1 MTTSAQNLSSG
12 SERANAQ
19 SLSALPSIEYD
30 LVRAHVFASLVTL
43 VISVLFGILVATKF
57 TFPEFLGGHGWLTW
71 GRLRYNHTQGIFFGW
86 LGNAF
91 LAFFYYV
98 VPRLANRPVL
108 SRRLGWFLFW
118 IWNFAVVLPG
128 WVLVVAGFSQPLEW
142 AEFPL
147 IVDAFVVLAFILM
160 VFEFVLPFLKA
171 RLSDLYVSAWY
182 IIGGITFTML
192 AYPVGNLVPELV
204 PGARGAAFS
213 GLWIHDAVGLFVTP
227 FAVAIAYYVIP
238 ATTRRAIFSHFL
250 SMVGFWLLFFI
261 YPLNGTHHYV
271 YSAIPMAAQKGAIVA
286 SAYLGMD
293 VILVVT
299 NLLLSLRGSSGTVS
313 KDLPLRFVWFGVVSY
328 LLVSLQGSVQ
338 ALMPVNRFIH
348 FTDWV
353 IGHSHFA
360 MIGFASFIALGG
372 IAHLWQRIPGTRYNE
387 RMMNWSFWLL
397 AVGLT
402 LMVTDLTIAG
412 LVEAQVWQSS
422 APWIDSV
429 RAVGSYWL
437 VRTLSGLPV
446 LAGFVLFWTSLV
458 TGPRL
463 SEAITSDISRVASED
478 IVAFESASLPSDKL
492 SSTGWLSYAHVVAFG
507 AGVGFFALSF
517 LVLAILPG
525 KELEDEIKRVA
536 PVTMPTLTASEQ
548 GGRVIYG
555 REGCAY
561 CHTQQIRS
569 LAADVRRFGTPTEP
583 WETKYD
589 YPQLWGTRRIG
600 PDLSREFN
608 LHPRDWQLT
617 HLYNPR
623 LVVRDSVMPPYP
635 WLFDGSPGQ
644 PTQEGLDVL
653 AYIQSLGRARQL
665 SGFDRQT
672 LASSVQLE
680 TPDMA
685 MASEPSARATPPAVP
700 IAMVGGYSLS
710 APVLHPALD
719 PADLQEEVSRGG
731 MLFAANCASCHGSAG
746 RGDGKASASLL
757 PKPANLTAA
766 RFSDE
771 RLSSVLWNGV
781 AGSAMPPWRQLPTED
796 LRGLVAYIHSL
807 HLPSAAPSMQ
817 EATNLNVGKSLFA
830 ANCASCHGDTGAGNG
845 PAAGALSPSPTNFH
859 LKKPTPERAWDV
871 LENGVP
877 GTAMPPWRS
886 QLSADQRRTLVEFV
900 RSLYGAPQEN
910 SGQ

>member
-1 MTTSAQNLSSG
+1 MTTPAQNLSSG

-19 SLSALPSIEYD
+19 SLGALPAIEYD
-30 LVRAHVFASLVTL
+30 LIRAHVFASLVTL

-57 TFPEFLGGHGWLTW
+57 TFPEFLGGHGWFTW

-91 LAFFYYV
+91 LAFFYYA

-108 SRRLGWFLFW
+108 SRKLGWFLFW

-128 WVLVVAGFSQPLEW
+128 WVLVAAGFSQPLEW

-147 IVDAFVVLAFILM
+147 VVAAIVVLAFILM
-160 VFEFVLPFLKA
+160 AFEFVLPFLRA
-171 RLSDLYVSAWY
+171 RASDLYVSAWY
-182 IIGGITFTML
+182 IIGGIIFTML
-192 AYPVGNLVPELV
+192 AYPVGNFVPELV

-213 GLWIHDAVGLFVTP
+213 GLWIHDAVGLYVTP

-238 ATTRRAIFSHFL
+238 ATTRRPLYSPFL
-250 SMVGFWLLFFI
+250 SMVGFWVLSFT
-261 YPLNGTHHYV
+261 YPLTGTHHYV
-271 YSAIPMAAQKGAIVA
+271 YSVIPMAAQKGAIVA
-286 SAYLGMD
+286 SVYLEMA

-299 NLLLSLRGSSGTVS
+299 NQLLSLRGNSGTAS
-313 KDLPLRFVWFGVVSY
+313 KDVPLRFVWFGVVSY
-328 LLVSLQGSVQ
+328 LVVSLQGSVQ

-387 RMMNWSFWLL
+387 RLMNWSFWLL

-402 LMVTDLTIAG
+402 LMITDLTIAG

-437 VRTLSGLPV
+437 VRTLSGLPI
-446 LAGFVLFWTSLV
+446 LAGFLLFWASLV

-463 SEAITSDISRVASED
+463 SEAIVSETSRVASED
-478 IVAFESASLPSDKL
+478 KAAFEDGSAASHEPSL
-492 SSTGWLSYAHVVAFG
+492 TGWLSHAHVIAFG

-525 KELEDEIKRVA
+525 KELADEINRVA

-548 GGRVIYG
+548 RGRVIYG

-561 CHTQQIRS
+561 CHTEQVRF
-569 LAADVRRFGTPTEP
+569 LAADVRRFGAPTEA
-583 WETKYD
+583 WETKFD

-617 HLYNPR
+617 HLYDPR
-623 LVVRDSVMPPYP
+623 LVVRDSVMPQYP
-635 WLFDGSPGQ
+635 WLFKGNANQ

-653 AYIQSLGRARQL
+653 AYLESLGRARQL
-665 SGFDRQT
+665 SGFDQQT
-672 LASSVQLE
+672 LTSSVHAA

-685 MASEPSARATPPAVP
+685 MAREPSARATPPTVP
-700 IAMVGGYSLS
+700 IAMTGGYSDS
-710 APVLHPALD
+710 APVLHPASNLD
-719 PADLQEEVSRGG
+719 DLQEEVSRGG
-731 MLFAANCASCHGSAG
+731 
-746 RGDGKASASLL
+746 
-757 PKPANLTAA
+757 
-766 RFSDE
+766 
-771 RLSSVLWNGV
+771 
-781 AGSAMPPWRQLPTED
+781 
-796 LRGLVAYIHSL
+796 
-807 HLPSAAPSMQ
+807 
-817 EATNLNVGKSLFA
+817 SLFA
-830 ANCASCHGDTGAGNG
+830 ANCASCHGPAGKGAG
-845 PAAGALSPSPTNFH
+845 
-859 LKKPTPERAWDV
+859 K
-871 LENGVP
+871 
-877 GTAMPPWRS
+877 
-886 QLSADQRRTLVEFV
+886 ADCRPLLRRTIKQCAVERNRWFRHAALAPV
-900 RSLYGAPQEN
+900 PHRRFARSCRLHR
-910 SGQ
+910 

>member
-1 MTTSAQNLSSG
+1 MTTLSEQSVYREQQRNGQSAG
-12 SERANAQ
+12 E
-19 SLSALPSIEYD
+19 LPSVEYS
-30 LVRAHVFASLVTL
+30 LIRAHVFASLATL
-43 VISVLFGILVATKF
+43 LISVSFGILVASKLN
-57 TFPEFLGGHGWLTW
+57 FPEFHGGHAWLTW

-91 LAFFYYV
+91 LAFFYYA

-108 SRRLGWFLFW
+108 SRKLGWFLLG

-128 WVLVVAGFSQPLEW
+128 WVLVAAGFSQPLEW

-147 IVDAFVVLAFILM
+147 VVDAFVVLAFILM
-160 VFEFVLPFLKA
+160 VFEFVLPFFRT

-182 IIGGITFTML
+182 IIGGIIFTML
-192 AYPVGNLVPELV
+192 AYPVGNFVPELV
-204 PGARGAAFS
+204 PGAQGAAFS

-238 ATTRRAIFSHFL
+238 ATTRRAIYSHFL
-250 SMVGFWLLFFI
+250 SMVGFWLLFFT

-271 YSAIPMAAQKGAIVA
+271 YSAIPMGAQKGAIVA

-299 NLLLSLRGSSGTVS
+299 NLLLSLRGSSGIVGR
-313 KDLPLRFVWFGVVSY
+313 DIPLRFVWFGVVSY

-360 MIGFASFIALGG
+360 MIGFASFTALGG
-372 IAHLWQRIPGTRYNE
+372 IAHLWQRIPGTRYND
-387 RMMNWSFWLL
+387 RAMNWSFWLL
-397 AVGLT
+397 AAGLT
-402 LMVTDLTIAG
+402 LMIADLTIAG
-412 LVEAQVWQSS
+412 LVEGQVWNSS

-429 RAVGSYWL
+429 RVVANYWL
-437 VRTLSGLPV
+437 VRTFSGLPI
-446 LAGFVLFWTSLV
+446 LAGFVLFWISLV
-458 TGPRL
+458 SGPAV
-463 SEAITSDISRVASED
+463 SEETAFTASHEVSENISTFDTDDS
-478 IVAFESASLPSDKL
+478 SLPEPSIAR
-492 SSTGWLSYAHVVAFG
+492 WLNNAHVIAFG

-525 KELEDEIKRVA
+525 KELADEIKRTA

-548 GGRVIYG
+548 RGRVIYG

-561 CHTQQIRS
+561 CHTEQVRF
-569 LAADVRRFGTPTEP
+569 LAADVRRFGAPTEA

-608 LHPRDWQLT
+608 LHPQDWQLT
-617 HLYNPR
+617 HLFNPR

-635 WLFDGSPGQ
+635 WLFHGSPSQ

-653 AYIQSLGRARQL
+653 AYLQSLGRAREL
-665 SGFDRQT
+665 SGFDRQAMT
-672 LASSVQLE
+672 SSD
-680 TPDMA
+680 TSGMSDMA
-685 MASEPSARATPPAVP
+685 MASDPSAEATPPNVP
-700 IAMVGGYSLS
+700 IAMIGGYSPS
-710 APVLHPALD
+710 APVLHPASD
-719 PADLQEEVSRGG
+719 PNDLRAEVSRGG
-731 MLFAANCASCHGSAG
+731 ILFAANCVSCHGPAG
-746 RGDGKASASLL
+746 KGDGGASASLL
-757 PKPANLTAA
+757 PKPANLAAA

-771 RLSSVLWNGV
+771 RLSSVLWNGIP
-781 AGSAMPPWRQLPTED
+781 GSSMPPWRQLPAQD
-796 LRGLVAYIHSL
+796 LQALVAYIQSL
-807 HLPSAAPSMQ
+807 SVPGVSSASQ
-817 EATNLNVGKSLFA
+817 QTVSLDTGKALFA
-830 ANCASCHGDTGAGNG
+830 GLCASCHGGSGAGNG
-845 PAAGALSPSPTNFH
+845 PAAGALTPSPTNFH
-859 LKKPTPERAWDV
+859 LKKPTEQRAWEV

-877 GTAMPPWRS
+877 GTAMPPWKD
-886 QLSADQRRTLVEFV
+886 QLSEDQRHALVEFV
-900 RSLYGAPQEN
+900 CSLYGTPQEN